1 MRVVRLFSG
10 IASGA
15 LLLAGCGGGGGGST
29 QTQPPPPAVSVSLT
43 CVNQIQIAVNSANYA
58 CTPTVSNATNT
69 TVTWSVDNSALA
81 TVANGI
87 LTPNSTTTGTVKVTA
102 TSVADTTKSATAS
115 VKVVDWIIVGEPGV
129 NIGIINSDGT
139 GEATLLSLPISNT
152 EACFNPAWFADHLS
166 FVCQST
172 VGNYF
177 FIYQTDGTG
186 PGTKL
191 TTQVAITTLA
201 VPSYPV
207 PSPNGKTLVFIAID
221 EATGA
226 PGVYQINVDGSGLQ
240 VLDQDASCSGF
251 CPAIYQARY
260 SYDGTKIVY
269 THLEQGQSNVCTMN
283 ADGTNQSCLVPGED
297 GAFSKDGTMI
307 FFTSGG
313 GVHSI
318 ASAGGQVSAL
328 IISGSDAISSP
339 NGLKLVFDS
348 AGSVST
354 SNIDGSGE
362 ETLVAGGYLGGW

>member
-1 MRVVRLFSG
+1 
-10 IASGA
+10 
-15 LLLAGCGGGGGGST
+15 
-29 QTQPPPPAVSVSLT
+29 
-43 CVNQIQIAVNSANYA
+43 
-58 CTPTVSNATNT
+58 
-69 TVTWSVDNSALA
+69 VDNSALA

-87 LTPNSTTTGTVKVTA
+87 LTPNSTATGTVKVTA
-102 TSVADTTKSATAS
+102 TSVADATKSAIAS
-115 VKVVDWIIVGEPGV
+115 VKVVDWIIVGEPGS

-177 FIYQTDGTG
+177 FIYKTDGTG
-186 PGTKL
+186 PGTTL

-201 VPSYPV
+201 VSAFPI
-207 PSPNGKTLVFIAID
+207 PSPSGKSLLFIAVD
-221 EATGA
+221 LATRA
-226 PGVYQINVDGSGLQ
+226 QGVYQINVDGSGLQ
-240 VLDQDASCSGF
+240 VLDESASCGGA
-251 CPAIYQARY
+251 CLAISQARY

-269 THLEQGQSNVCTMN
+269 THLVQGQSNVCTMN
-283 ADGTNQSCLVPGED
+283 ADGTDQSCLVPGSD
-297 GAFSKDGTMI
+297 GAFSPDGTKI
-307 FFTSGG
+307 FFTSTD

-318 ASAGGQVSAL
+318 GSAGGQVSAL